1 MIRHVKFYFYHQT
14 MMTRNQTKIV
24 SATPASATPASAT
37 PAASAAVAAINPSL
51 NTSNDPLVID
61 NNHAIIYPNMFDRWS
76 LPL

>member
-1 MIRHVKFYFYHQT
+1 
-14 MMTRNQTKIV
+14 MTRNQMKI
-24 SATPASATPASAT
+24 ASATAATSAAT
-37 PAASAAVAAINPSL
+37 AAAASAAVAISPSS

>member
-1 MIRHVKFYFYHQT
+1 
-14 MMTRNQTKIV
+14 MMTRNQTKI
-24 SATPASATPASAT
+24 ASATAT
-37 PAASAAVAAINPSL
+37 PAASVAASVAINLSS

>member
-1 MIRHVKFYFYHQT
+1 
-14 MMTRNQTKIV
+14 MMTHNQTKIA
-24 SATPASATPASAT
+24 SASATAT

>member
-1 MIRHVKFYFYHQT
+1 
-14 MMTRNQTKIV
+14 MMTHNQTKI
-24 SATPASATPASAT
+24 ASATAT
-37 PAASAAVAAINPSL
+37 PAASAVASAAINPSL

>member
-1 MIRHVKFYFYHQT
+1 
-14 MMTRNQTKIV
+14 MMTRNQTKI
-24 SATPASATPASAT
+24 ASATPAT
-37 PAASAAVAAINPSL
+37 PAAINHSL

>member
-1 MIRHVKFYFYHQT
+1 
-14 MMTRNQTKIV
+14 
-24 SATPASATPASAT
+24 
-37 PAASAAVAAINPSL
+37 L

>member
-1 MIRHVKFYFYHQT
+1 
-14 MMTRNQTKIV
+14 MMTYNQTKI
-24 SATPASATPASAT
+24 ASATPATAA
-37 PAASAAVAAINPSL
+37 AASAAVAINPSS

>member
-1 MIRHVKFYFYHQT
+1 
-14 MMTRNQTKIV
+14 MMTRNQTKI
-24 SATPASATPASAT
+24 ASATPASAT
-37 PAASAAVAAINPSL
+37 PAAAINPSS

>member
-1 MIRHVKFYFYHQT
+1 
-14 MMTRNQTKIV
+14 MMTRNQMKI
-24 SATPASATPASAT
+24 ASATAAT
-37 PAASAAVAAINPSL
+37 SVAATTAAINPSS

>member
-1 MIRHVKFYFYHQT
+1 
-14 MMTRNQTKIV
+14 MTRNQMKI
-24 SATPASATPASAT
+24 ASATAATSAT
-37 PAASAAVAAINPSL
+37 SAATSVVAINSSS

>member
-1 MIRHVKFYFYHQT
+1 
-14 MMTRNQTKIV
+14 MMTRNQTKI
-24 SATPASATPASAT
+24 ASATAT
-37 PAASAAVAAINPSL
+37 PAASAAASAAINPSL